1 MQNRHSSKIH
11 SNNSGGSNFFDLS
24 RSSLDLGK
32 YQKNSSGESMRES
45 SNLFKSFVL
54 DSQPDGIHDKEKSG
68 DKGSESKVRLTRAA
82 SNNGFL
88 DMIK

>member
-45 SNLFKSFVL
+45 SNLFRSFVL
-54 DSQPDGIHDKEKSG
+54 DSQPDGIHDKSG
-68 DKGSESKVRLTRAA
+68 DKANDSKARLTRSS
-82 SNNGFL
+82 SNLGFL